1 MRFQF
6 ILMLFFVLYE
16 FYRVDGYKLQSTKSI
31 RCKNDLSLYCSTFDK
46 NKLKKVATASIATL
60 FIPAYFISSSFA
72 LENSPPVISAP
83 TIVNSINTQTSSQF
97 TLPTSPSDTSD
108 KTSLKP
114 IKLITDSTSTAK
126 KKTSDQSTLSTTSS
140 LAKKPRQSQ
149 WDLLRQKR
157 TAAIKD
163 LQQKGFIQIDT
174 DNDSGKQVIFFPWIP
189 DQKIPYKQLSAKQRL
204 INEVSAGAFGEIA
217 KDSLLHW
224 VDTLK
229 TRKQAEKKKLLLQ
242 QLEENEFNVT
252 RTTLDIPHITFPT
265 TVNTKNRIDNAAIS
279 LSNPGISENQES
291 NNNIIIQRLL
301 DFKSLYA
308 GFPIVALAS
317 IPQGGSFFL
326 LKKGILE
333 LQNTYF
339 PQFGNNNV
347 IISMLSISAG
357 VMAYWFFRTPSE
369 LIKTQIQTKQ
379 EQSVFSFFTKLLS
392 NPTPL
397 LSSSST
403 TAASSSHNPTLD
415 TSSPNDQTV
424 MTIQEKLTKI
434 FNLWKY
440 YPVMLSLDIPFQI
453 INFILFGIV
462 NDYLQTEHIPQT
474 IWIRL
479 LVGIGCGTTAAFLT
493 CPLDVGKTR
502 ILARDKERQKKL
514 EAMNEEEK
522 REEATKGGLD
532 ESNML
537 SEIINIFQSEGL
549 SSLFLGLRQRLV
561 YTGLANGIRLAAYG
575 TSRMD
580 LMMKKLDEL

>member
-6 ILMLFFVLYE
+6 ILMVIFVLYD
-16 FYRVDGYKLQSTKSI
+16 FYQIDAYKLQSSMSI
-31 RCKNDLSLYCSTFDK
+31 RRKNDLSLYCSTFDK
-46 NKLKKVATASIATL
+46 NKLKKVAAASIATF

-72 LENSPPVISAP
+72 LESSPPGISAP
-83 TIVNSINTQTSSQF
+83 AIVNSINTQTSSQF
-97 TLPTSPSDTSD
+97 TLPIIPSDTSD
-108 KTSLKP
+108 KNSLKP
-114 IKLITDSTSTAK
+114 IKVATDPTSTTK

-189 DQKIPYKQLSAKQRL
+189 DQKIPYKQLTAKQRL

-242 QLEENEFNVT
+242 QEEENGSNVT
-252 RTTLDIPHITFPT
+252 ITTSDSAQITFPT
-265 TVNTKNRIDNAAIS
+265 TVNTKNRIDNAVIS
-279 LSNPGISENQES
+279 LANSESSENQES
-291 NNNIIIQRLL
+291 NIIIRKLL

-333 LQNTYF
+333 LQSTYF

-379 EQSVFSFFTKLLS
+379 EQSVLSFFNKLLS
-392 NPTPL
+392 SPAPL
-397 LSSSST
+397 PSS
-403 TAASSSHNPTLD
+403 TAASSPHNPTFALD
-415 TSSPNDQTV
+415 TSSPDDQTV
-424 MTIQEKLTKI
+424 MTIQEKLSKI
-434 FNLWKY
+434 INLWKY

-522 REEATKGGLD
+522 REEAMKGGLD

-580 LMMKKLDEL
+580 LMMRKLDEL